1 MVYRLQPNT
10 VDTPISAALHDL
22 RWNDQ
27 TMDFQRP
34 VFLREVQMYDH
45 QLVHRQLDELT
56 VLSDQPL
63 AAPSGPHSGWRNAYL
78 VV

>member
-1 MVYRLQPNT
+1 
-10 VDTPISAALHDL
+10 
-22 RWNDQ
+22 
-27 TMDFQRP
+27 MDFQRP